1 MVALHV
7 EHISKQYEGAE
18 QPALNNVTFTIEQG
32 QIVGILGPNGA
43 GKTTL
48 ISIISGLLKQ
58 DAGNI
63 TVLGHANTS
72 MEIKYLL
79 GVVPQEY
86 ALYFDLTPQENL
98 WYFGK
103 MWGIPSSTLQHRI
116 DELLSILGLSEVKHK
131 KLKTF
136 SGGMKRRINL
146 AASILNNPQIL
157 ILDEPTVGVDV
168 QSRAAIV
175 DYLKALNKN
184 EGMTIIYTSHLLAE
198 AQELCDQVLIIEHG
212 ELLEQGTPAELMHKH
227 ASSNL
232 EQVFL
237 TLTGKTVRN

>member
-1 MVALHV
+1 MVALDV

>member
-198 AQELCDQVLIIEHG
+198 AQELCDQVMIIEHG